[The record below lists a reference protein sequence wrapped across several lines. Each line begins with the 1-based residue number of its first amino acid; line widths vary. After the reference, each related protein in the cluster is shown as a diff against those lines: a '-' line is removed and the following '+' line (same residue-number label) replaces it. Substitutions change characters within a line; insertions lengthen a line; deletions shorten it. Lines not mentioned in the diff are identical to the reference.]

1 MNQEQGFIGPGEGL
15 DWTRSKVGLDK
26 EQGWIGQGDGFE
38 LTRMQNSSK
47 MNSISLEEEMTEFI
61 NNQVILDRGWGC
73 ERGGLAKKRKEAVR
87 NTSFTAPTSI

>member
-1 MNQEQGFIGPGEGL
+1 MDKEKSWIGPGARLDWTKRRVGLDQEQGLIGPGEGL

-26 EQGWIGQGDGFE
+26 EQGWIRQGDGFE

-61 NNQVILDRGWGC
+61 NNQVILDRGWVC
-73 ERGGLAKKRKEAVR
+73 E
-87 NTSFTAPTSI
+87 